1 MPKDT
6 SLQTILVI
14 GSGPIIIGQAAE
26 FDYSG
31 TQACLSLR
39 EEGYKVILVNNN
51 PATIMTDENVAD
63 VIYFEPLT
71 VDSIDKILEKEK
83 PEGLLATLGG
93 QTGLNLALEL
103 NEKGILKKH
112 GVKLLG
118 TPIESIK
125 KGENRE
131 DFRAL
136 MKELNEPVP
145 ESTIVTKVEEALAF
159 GEKIGFPVI
168 VRPAYTLGGTG
179 GGIAHNAEELKSLAT
194 SGLRESAIQQCLI
207 EKSIAGYKEVEY
219 EVMRDASN
227 TCITICNME
236 NIDPVG
242 IHTGDS
248 IVVAPSQTLTDVE
261 YQMLRTASIKIISS
275 LGIIGGCNIQFA
287 LDPES
292 KQYYLIEVNPRV
304 SRSSALASKA
314 TGYPIAKIA
323 AKLSVGYT
331 LDEILNP
338 VTGNTYASF
347 EPALDYV
354 VVKFP
359 RWPFDKFAQADRK
372 LGTQMKA
379 TGEVMAIDRN
389 LERSLQKAISS
400 LELKLNGL
408 ELPALQSLSK
418 EELAEKMSGQN
429 DERLFVIFEWIRR
442 GYGIKDIHEVTKI
455 DYFYLTHFAQL
466 IDFEQKLK
474 AVRLETVDSE
484 LLKKAKEKG
493 FSDEYL
499 ASIWNVEEMEVRE
512 QRKQLSIVPSYKMVD
527 TCAAEFKSTT
537 AYFYSSYYGES
548 EVMESDKTKVAIIGS
563 GPIRIGQ
570 GVEFDYSSVHGVYAL
585 QEEGYETI
593 LINNNPETVST
604 DFQVADRL
612 YFEPITV
619 EDVLN
624 VIEAEGIHHV
634 IIQYGGQTAISLVK
648 GLTKAGV
655 SILGI
660 SEEIIDALED
670 RDKFYQLLEELDI
683 PHVPGEMA
691 ANEQELL
698 KKAEAI
704 GFPILIRPSYV
715 IGGRGMVTLHSE
727 EELASYV
734 KMIEPSHY
742 PILIDA
748 YLPAK
753 EAEIDVVTDGQHV
766 LVPTIMEHVE
776 KAGVH
781 SGDSY
786 AYLPSQTLQETV
798 KEKIVQYAEK
808 IAEKLNYKGV
818 MNIQY
823 LVDGDNVLVLEVN
836 PRASRTVP
844 IVSKVTGVPLISL
857 STKILLGKSLP
868 EIHEKTGLLSQPA
881 YQTIKF
887 PVFSTNKLAGVD
899 PLVGPEMKSTG
910 EGIAIASTIEEAA
923 LKVFYSYLSARSAA
937 TQLYVD
943 GKVDE
948 QWLRELEKHGI
959 DIVTEDEVGEWASK
973 PEALLFVSLDKVEE
987 GKQNRLTALK
997 HGLLVMT
1004 EKETVEL
1011 FIKAFSQKQ
1020 YDVCSLQK
1028 WKYDDQQVKGVTV

>member
-1 MPKDT
+1 MPKDP

-31 TQACLSLR
+31 TQACLSLK

-112 GVKLLG
+112 GVQLLG

-145 ESTIVTKVEEALAF
+145 DSTIVTKVEEALAF
-159 GEKIGFPVI
+159 GDKIGFPVI

-179 GGIAHNAEELKSLAT
+179 GGIASNTDELKSLAA
-194 SGLRESAIQQCLI
+194 SGLRESAIHQCLI
-207 EKSIAGYKEVEY
+207 EKSIAGYKEIEY
-219 EVMRDASN
+219 EVMRDANN

-359 RWPFDKFAQADRK
+359 RWPFDKFSQADRK

-400 LELKLNGL
+400 LEMNLNGL
-408 ELPALQSLSK
+408 ELPALQSLSQH
-418 EELAEKMSGQN
+418 ELAEKLKGQN
-429 DERLFVIFEWIRR
+429 DERLFIIFEWIRR
-442 GYGIKDIHEVTKI
+442 GYSLTEIQDVTKI
-455 DYFYLTHFAQL
+455 DYFYLTHFVQL
-466 IDFEQKLK
+466 IDLEQQLK
-474 AVRLETVDSE
+474 ALNLDTVE
-484 LLKKAKEKG
+484 PALLQQAKEKG

-499 ASIWNVEEMEVRE
+499 AFIWDAEEIAVR
-512 QRKQLSIVPSYKMVD
+512 QKRKQLGIVPSYKMVD
-527 TCAAEFKSTT
+527 TCAAEFTSAT

-548 EVMESDKTKVAIIGS
+548 ELWESDKTKVAIIGS

-624 VIEAEGIHHV
+624 VVEAEGIHHV

-648 GLTKAGV
+648 GLTEAGV
-655 SILGI
+655 SILGVT
-660 SEEIIDALED
+660 EDIIDALED
-670 RDKFYQLLEELDI
+670 RDKFYRLLEELAI

-691 ANEQELL
+691 DTEQELME
-698 KKAEAI
+698 KADKI

-715 IGGRGMVTLHSE
+715 IGGRGMVTLYHE

-734 KMIEPSHY
+734 QLIESGHY

-753 EAEIDVVTDGQHV
+753 ETEIDVVTDGQHI
-766 LVPTIMEHVE
+766 LIPTIMEHVE

-786 AYLPSQTLQETV
+786 AYLPAQTLTKTV
-798 KEKIVQYAEK
+798 KGKIVDYAGK
-808 IAEKLNYKGV
+808 IARKLCYKGV

-823 LVDGDNVLVLEVN
+823 VVDGEEVFVLEVN

-857 STKILLGKSLP
+857 STKILLGKSLA
-868 EIHEKTGLLSQPA
+868 EIHDKTGLLSDPA

-910 EGIAIASTIEEAA
+910 EGIAIAETVEEAA
-923 LKVFYSYLSARSAA
+923 LKVFFSYLTSRSTAA
-937 TQLYVD
+937 QLYVD
-943 GKVDE
+943 GTIDP
-948 QWLRELEKHGI
+948 QWLSELEAGGLT
-959 DIVTEDEVGEWASK
+959 IVTDGDISEWAVRK
-973 PEALLFVSLDKVEE
+973 EALLFISLHNGEE
-987 GKQNRLTALK
+987 GKQKRLTALK

-1004 EKETVEL
+1004 EKETVDL
-1011 FIKAFSQKQ
+1011 FIKAFKQKE
-1020 YDVCSLQK
+1020 YEVCSLQA
-1028 WKYDDQQVKGVTV
+1028 WKQNHPLTKGVTV